1 MHKFEKKLI
10 AILIS
15 LAFLTS
21 GVVTA
26 SAISIEKPKIKE
38 LKENISE
45 SSLLLNKV
53 LIYRHGLDGTIT
65 PVKIDLELEDEQDIG
80 EAIIEKLDELLD
92 NDQEIQD
99 LMQLLNFTID
109 FGVRIKSRGKGV
121 HFQTLFFEKILI
133 KFILFR
139 LGLPRI
145 APICAK
151 TLLFC
156 KYLKDEEA
164 KTTIKF
170 LYGFGETTE
179 MKGKHTV
186 IVRNFIGYTTWF
198 RSFSITPFNI
208 LPRAFSGYARLVFCR
223 ELI

>member
-1 MHKFEKKLI
+1 MQKLQKKLI
-10 AILIS
+10 TIIITLT
-15 LAFLTS
+15 FLSS
-21 GVVTA
+21 GLVTA
-26 SAISIEKPKIKE
+26 SAINISKPRIKE

-45 SSLLLNKV
+45 SSLHPNNV
-53 LIYRHGLDGTIT
+53 IIYRHGPDGSIT

-80 EAIIEKLDELLD
+80 EAIIDKLDELLE
-92 NDQEIQD
+92 NDQEIQE

-109 FGVRIKSRGKGV
+109 FGVRIKSKGKGV

-151 TLLFC
+151 PLIFC
-156 KYLKDEEA
+156 KYSKDEQA

-170 LYGFGETTE
+170 LYGFGGSTE
-179 MKGKHTV
+179 MTGEHTV
-186 IVRNFIGYTTWF
+186 IVRNFIGYTTWLRRF
-198 RSFSITPFNI
+198 SFSPINV
-208 LPRAFSGYARLVFCR
+208 LPRAFSGYARIAFCR
-223 ELI
+223 DLI

>member
-1 MHKFEKKLI
+1 MEKLEKKLI
-10 AILIS
+10 VILIS
-15 LAFLTS
+15 LGFLTS

-26 SAISIEKPKIKE
+26 SGISIEKPKIKE
-38 LKENISE
+38 LKENILE
-45 SSLLLNKV
+45 SSILSNKV
-53 LIYRHGLDGTIT
+53 LIYRHGPDGSIT

-109 FGVRIKSRGKGV
+109 FGVRIKSRGKGI

-151 TLLFC
+151 PLIYC
-156 KYLKDEEA
+156 KYLKDEQA

-170 LYGFGETTE
+170 LYGFGESTE
-179 MKGKHTV
+179 MKGKHAV
-186 IVRNFIGYTTWF
+186 IIHNFIGYTTWF
-198 RSFSITPFNI
+198 RRFSITPFNI
-208 LPRAFSGYARLVFCR
+208 LPRAFSGYARLAFCR